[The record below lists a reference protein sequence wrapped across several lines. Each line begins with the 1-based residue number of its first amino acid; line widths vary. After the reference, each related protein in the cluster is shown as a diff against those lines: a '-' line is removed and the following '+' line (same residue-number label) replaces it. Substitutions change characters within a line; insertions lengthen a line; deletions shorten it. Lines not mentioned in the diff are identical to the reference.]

1 MNIKTLNNKE
11 DKLVE
16 QYQKVYFKSILK
28 AIKQKGISK
37 VALNQHRKNIKTL
50 SKEITNSGLG
60 LGLQWLNSAL
70 SDQE

>member
-28 AIKQKGISK
+28 SIKQKGISK
-37 VALNQHRKNIKTL
+37 AALNQHKKTMKAL
-50 SKEITNSGLG
+50 SKELTNSGLG

-70 SDQE
+70 SDPK

>member
-37 VALNQHRKNIKTL
+37 VALNQHRKYIKTL

>member
-28 AIKQKGISK
+28 SIKQKGISK
-37 VALNQHRKNIKTL
+37 AAINEHRKFIKKL
-50 SKEITNSGLG
+50 SKEMTNSGLG